1 MTEKLLEK
9 SVYEKLCGVVD
20 KDDATVDARELVRFA
35 GGDEAK
41 LKDAV
46 ERRLAGEPLQYIIG
60 EWDFWNCTF
69 RVGEGVLIPRPE
81 TELLV
86 DETLKFLKERSD
98 GEKTVLDLCSGS
110 GCIAVSVAKNC
121 PEAKVLA
128 VEKSPAAFEY
138 LKQNIVLNQ
147 VKVSAFNDDI
157 LEGCNYL
164 IKGRYDVIVSN
175 PPYVR
180 KDELESLQ
188 TEVLRE
194 PVCALDGGEDGL
206 VFYSAIGD
214 RWLPLVKP
222 GGLLIVECGED
233 QAEAVKAIFAAA
245 SDGAVYTLDD
255 FAGIHRAVAIKP

>member
-9 SVYEKLCGVVD
+9 SVYEKLCGVVGP
-20 KDDATVDARELVRFA
+20 DDATVDARELVRFA
-35 GGDEAK
+35 DGDEAK
-41 LKDAV
+41 LWDAV
-46 ERRLAGEPLQYIIG
+46 ERRLSGEPLQYIIG
-60 EWDFWNCTF
+60 EWDFYNCTF
-69 RVGEGVLIPRPE
+69 RLGEGVLIPRPE

-98 GEKTVLDLCSGS
+98 GEKTVIDLCSGS
-110 GCIAVSVAKNC
+110 GCIAISVAKNC
-121 PEAKVLA
+121 PDAKVLA

-138 LKQNIVLNQ
+138 LKQNAVLNQ

-157 LEGCNYL
+157 LEGCGHL
-164 IKGRYDVIVSN
+164 TKGRFDVVVSN

-180 KDELESLQ
+180 KDELQTLQ
-188 TEVLRE
+188 KEVLRE
-194 PVCALDGGEDGL
+194 PACALDGGEDGL
-206 VFYSAIGD
+206 VFYRAISD

-233 QAEAVKAIFAAA
+233 QAEDVKSIFAAA
-245 SDGAVYTLDD
+245 SDGEVYTLDD

>member
-20 KDDATVDARELVRFA
+20 PDDASVDARELCRTFS
-35 GGDEAK
+35 GDA
-41 LKDAV
+41 LWAAV
-46 ERRLAGEPLQYIIG
+46 ERRLSGEPLQYIIG
-60 EWDFWNCTF
+60 EWDFYNCTF

-86 DETLKFLKERSD
+86 DETLEFLKGRSD

-110 GCIAVSVAKNC
+110 GCIAISIAKNC

-128 VEKSPAAFEY
+128 VEKSPAAFEF
-138 LKQNIVLNQ
+138 LKQNIILNQ

-157 LEGCNYL
+157 LEGCGHL
-164 IKGRYDVIVSN
+164 TKGRFDVIVSN

-180 KDELESLQ
+180 KSELETLQ

-194 PVCALDGGEDGL
+194 PVEALDGGEDGL
-206 VFYSAIGD
+206 VFYRAIAD
-214 RWLPLVKP
+214 RWLPLVRP

-233 QAEAVKAIFAAA
+233 QAEDVKSIFSAA